1 MVWNSIRVPVFILGC
16 FIAAGLT
23 KTQHVEFVDMAVFW
37 DCIGDL
43 AGPGE
48 STHVCTSGFFKIHFL
63 ELCS

>member
-48 STHVCTSGFFKIHFL
+48 VHMYALLVSSKYTF
-63 ELCS
+63 